1 MYFKRVMTHSNWEQ
15 GKAQSDYHFDWKR
28 HETGG
33 HDYKWL
39 ARFEGDWAK
48 ELEVIKKTAQ
58 PKTWESRGKEYHPG
72 HPDLQAEQNDLINA
86 GMDTEQVIFRKVF
99 EFEGVWKTMIDE
111 LGLLYTKQAFHI
123 QYPGEMLNLHVD
135 KQYEMNDDPKQ
146 VARFFIFLEDWKP
159 GHFLQMGTSF
169 VQWRKGDLVW
179 FDWPNIPHASANAG
193 WEPRCLIQITGTM
206 SDKTN
211 DLFLGR
217 RKRLSL

>member
-1 MYFKRVMTHSNWEQ
+1 MSTSNWEH

-33 HDYKWL
+33 YDYKWL

-86 GMDTEQVIFRKVF
+86 GMDTEQVIFRKVL

-111 LGLLYTKQAFHI
+111 LGLIYTKQAFHI
-123 QYPGEMLNLHVD
+123 QYPGEMLNLHID

-193 WEPRCLIQITGTM
+193 WEPRCLIQITGTI

>member
-1 MYFKRVMTHSNWEQ
+1 MSTSNWEH
-15 GKAQSDYHFDWKR
+15 GKAQSDYHFDWQRK
-28 HETGG
+28 ETSG

-39 ARFEGDWAK
+39 ARFEGEWSV
-48 ELEVIKKTAQ
+48 ELEQIKQQAQ
-58 PKTWESRGKEYHPG
+58 PKTWATRGKDYHPG
-72 HPDLQAEQNDLINA
+72 DSDLQSEQNDLVNA
-86 GMDTEQVIFRKVF
+86 GMNTEQVIFRKVL

-123 QYPGEMLNLHVD
+123 QYPGEMLNLHID

-169 VQWRKGDLVW
+169 IQWRKGDLVW

-217 RKRLSL
+217 RRRLII

>member
-1 MYFKRVMTHSNWEQ
+1 MTHSNWKEGKEQ
-15 GKAQSDYHFDWKR
+15 SVYHFDWLR
-28 HETGG
+28 HETAG

-39 ARFEGDWAK
+39 ARFDGDWTT
-48 ELEVIKKTAQ
+48 ELEEVKKIAQ
-58 PKTWESRGKEYHPG
+58 PKTWATRGKDYHPG
-72 HPDLQAEQNDLINA
+72 DSDLQSEQNDLVNA
-86 GMDTEQVIFRKVF
+86 GMNTEQVIFRKVL

-111 LGLLYTKQAFHI
+111 LGILYTKQAFHI
-123 QYPGEMLNLHVD
+123 QYPGEMLNLHID

-169 VQWRKGDLVW
+169 IQRRKGDLIW
-179 FDWPNIPHASANAG
+179 FDWPNIPHASGNAG

-217 RKRLSL
+217 RKKLIL

>member
-1 MYFKRVMTHSNWEQ
+1 MSTSNWEH
-15 GKAQSDYHFDWKR
+15 GKAQSNYHFDWQRK
-28 HETGG
+28 ETSG

-39 ARFEGDWAK
+39 ARFDGDWTT
-48 ELEVIKKTAQ
+48 ELEEVKKIAQ
-58 PKTWESRGKEYHPG
+58 PKTWATRGKDYHPG
-72 HPDLQAEQNDLINA
+72 DSDLQSEQNDLVNA
-86 GMDTEQVIFRKVF
+86 GMNTEQVIFRKVL

-123 QYPGEMLNLHVD
+123 QYPGEMLNLHID

-169 VQWRKGDLVW
+169 IQWRKGDLIW

-193 WEPRCLIQITGTM
+193 WEPKCLIQITGTM